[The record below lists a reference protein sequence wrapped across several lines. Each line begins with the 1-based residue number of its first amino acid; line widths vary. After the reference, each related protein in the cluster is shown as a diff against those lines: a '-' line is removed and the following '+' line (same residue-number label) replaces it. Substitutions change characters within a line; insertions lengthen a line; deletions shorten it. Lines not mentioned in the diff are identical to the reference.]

1 MSIRAQAER
10 EKCAAPMPDFR
21 ISPISIV
28 NQIKSNLQ
36 DRYDSGYPILKEL
49 LQNAD
54 DAEAR
59 RFRLDV
65 LPGWP
70 NAANPLLRGPGL
82 LVANDGLFRKQ
93 DESGI
98 TSFGESSKAAD
109 SAAIG
114 KFGFGQ
120 KAVFHLC
127 DAFIVYARR
136 EGGDAFNTVVN
147 PFLEVDVAGN
157 ISRQWEPLDP
167 ADVGFL
173 GGEVVSDFPDRY
185 LTLWLPLRRESIQP
199 APGVGFSSNMPSAA
213 ETIRELIRP
222 DDLRAVLTTLRHLKS
237 IEILEN
243 GVTCCALE
251 LDVAQGR
258 FVGPNRLGDGVHAFG
273 GKIEVAPERS
283 TASFVGRETMA
294 LDGRLAELRR
304 TPHWPQTIT
313 VLSPQPVP
321 EKGEPHGAATLLRI
335 PHGGIARTMPAR
347 TMPARLRISW
357 AVFLPISDESSI
369 DIPLDDDGA
378 LGQFRLLLHGYF
390 FLDSGRRQIEGLN
403 ASVETDMPADA
414 TALRRAWNAE
424 LRDSVVLPLLPTLLR
439 DALGEAM
446 ITSSELTQLVSAL
459 ARHDWFR
466 RNRGAICRE
475 HALVRVL
482 EGPAIVWRVVPS
494 GDALRP
500 LPAAVA
506 DTPQRIGELFG
517 TIGAW
522 ADSSGAHFVVDA
534 RAGLSALPIRW
545 TGADLGVVF
554 SGLSPRAF
562 QSRDLSR
569 LLVDFLDIAM
579 LGDAEHSAIGP
590 HMVTALRTAMAETQ
604 ALAPFE
610 LVKSALAHVPHGA
623 LFPLPPSVENRQVLR
638 ALASAPASILPVR
651 GEWLDD
657 GRRPPRP
664 SDEDLKALL
673 TALEPLI
680 EGDQAD
686 QAATAAL
693 ALLAQAERNISEL
706 ARDPDFA
713 SIKVLRV
720 RDVRIRGPI
729 VLSLQALVE
738 RSKAGLLFSSSPQA
752 NTWLPLLVEAL
763 PDVSP
768 LIVDS
773 GAMPLLRDA
782 ANLTLQSAGK
792 EAAFSLIDKAMSF
805 GPISARQRLLDEI
818 GIDSKDDPAA
828 ARRLCVGIREAG
840 YSASKLWTLDPNQ
853 KRIERITTALIAESQ
868 NEFLVPTGIA
878 DGLSRT
884 QRNHL
889 RIEVLDATNLEA
901 LFEKNIAAIEQL
913 NPDVSEREAVLEA
926 GLPDDL
932 LIRLPI
938 HERRDGTVGDGKGIF
953 RETKEWPVPEA
964 LRAVV
969 SIVQPCRSQKARE
982 RQGQLIGAW
991 SPLSQIEVVLGCDD
1005 PHRFRGDILDALAKL
1020 ESSPDERLLDALRA
1034 KPWLL
1039 ADGQPVA
1046 PQDVLALPSVVDEAA
1061 RALLLKN
1068 GEAPPF
1074 LPAAKLAIDVR
1085 EHRGFDHLG
1094 KWVLPDRRS
1103 SFEVLA
1109 LMVEDAGIIG
1119 RLGAA
1124 DEFPLDDFAT
1134 LAKDSGDIGLPGWPL
1149 LAAVLASEADRG
1161 DAMRVVAAF
1170 AEVHS
1175 SDTINLAGTHLD
1187 RLAAL
1192 AKENGR
1198 KGEAARKVY
1207 RYGFNV
1213 VACWPEESR
1222 RQVFAG
1228 MLVPTEAGNWRS
1240 GREVVQGGD
1249 GLNPNYV
1256 LARDYASAL
1265 GKREASP
1272 AERHGAGYEVH
1283 DLSPTD
1289 HRRGEIR
1296 NVDLAALETQWADQ
1310 HRSFLATWQGRVP
1323 SDLIIV
1329 YLGLIGRSEPFRH
1342 LANEWAIDTTADVDT
1357 LWADLDN
1364 HFHREILY
1372 PNSLA
1377 DEVDQRRFLIKLV
1390 AGEHVQAVA
1399 LSGDVFDAPLGD
1411 PDKGIL
1417 IGNLHKSH
1425 EGIRAADGK
1434 VRSLI
1439 TLPVRQ
1445 VDPSGY
1451 GQKEASGI
1459 FRRFVE
1465 TVAVDCLWLGLERQR
1480 AALREMLDK
1489 AVEVDQSTIEETERL
1504 LRDRLPTILA
1514 ELKLPTDYRTQKA
1527 LRAYQAEESRLLHL
1541 SAPAQKME
1549 ELKSELWRKISDG
1562 TLATE
1567 LLSAVRAKIGDFGY
1581 SASRVLFELFQ
1592 NADDAYRQHGEPASD
1607 ARFRVEQLPGD
1618 PGGFRVVHWGRPINH
1633 MGHDAEEGRRVGHDR
1648 DLLNMLLMNFSE
1660 KRPGDDLTGKFG
1672 LGFKSVHVLSDG
1684 VGIASGF
1691 IALRTAGGFL
1701 PMPWPEGIDIAEG
1714 RKAPG
1719 GRKAT
1724 VIEVPFSAETAEK
1737 GAEAMAAFKSA
1748 VTWLPAFAR
1757 TIRRVEIE
1765 DDVPMSVDCS
1775 SLPLL
1780 DESQVSVVSMSG
1792 GRRERALRFDLSSG
1806 FALLLHIG
1814 AAGPDRFPDDLNRLW
1829 NLAPLEVPSRSGW
1842 LLNGPFAVDPG
1853 RTGLAGSIADQTEKF
1868 RTLGRIL
1875 GDRLLK
1881 LHDLADA
1888 DWRGFAESLDLDASD
1903 ASRTAAWSTFWS
1915 HLFDVLA
1922 PDFDDDLARHL
1933 HADGHGYGHLIGQ
1946 RQVVPTRLPPPFA
1959 SLVKA
1964 SDAAHFVDGA
1974 LSDSTLL
1981 GKVRD
1986 WSAMTELR
1994 GRAIASEVA
2003 GQLKKLGCGS
2013 IRPIRLSDVL
2023 HIEMGPEM
2031 RVDVDLAMRL
2041 GQVLTL
2047 ERVEQ
2052 EPLNQERQQILGAAG
2067 QAHFRAQD
2075 GSWRSVRDLNSEDA
2089 GSDDEKLRCGFAPES
2104 ALLGHGYQSA
2114 ALEFFKTARAQSGYG
2129 PQVSLLLK
2137 WAKNADC
2144 TDRHRAVLRYIVD
2157 GSQGRALAAE
2167 MRGDLPSWIPRPL
2180 ESLLT
2185 DALLE
2190 AWMEEDKKRLL
2201 LELGGHNLF
2210 SIAETSLPSPMPPPP
2225 EPATVLA
2232 AIHAWWR
2239 AEGSGLR
2246 ASYAERTYPEH
2257 FSPSQLRE
2265 SQDRAAWFTMFALAC
2280 FQSFGRTQDGQH
2292 RSFIET
2298 GIREGWWQELSESR
2312 PPDEVQSWLE
2322 RLERWSAPEQFD
2334 QQYLTWRR
2342 TFVDLYSVARWLDEY
2357 REITVK
2363 LPRIIEEHGVISLN
2377 GALQPSYWPPA
2388 MRLSID
2394 AAPINRSL
2402 GIGMNWMI
2410 RELLRHGAYEL
2421 GDEHLMIPYV
2431 WAPSQRVRVLLNEL
2445 GADVGERPDKEASR
2459 TICDFVTKHLGDD
2472 RRFDGDFDLP
2482 LQLITRR
2489 KHQDALETCFA
2500 EVGGAPPSLLTD
2512 DNERESDG
2520 EIGGYGE

>member
-1 MSIRAQAER
+1 
-10 EKCAAPMPDFR
+10 MPDFH

-54 DAEAR
+54 DAEAQ

-70 NAANPLLRGPGL
+70 DAVHPLLRGPGL
-82 LVANDGLFRKQ
+82 LVANDGFFRKQ
-93 DESGI
+93 DEGGI

-109 SAAIG
+109 NAAIG

-136 EGGDAFNTVVN
+136 EDGDTFSTVVN

-157 ISRQWEPLDP
+157 ISRQWEPLEL

-185 LTLWLPLRRESIQP
+185 LVLWLPLRRESIQP

-213 ETIRELIRP
+213 ETIRELVRP

-243 GVTCCALE
+243 GKTRCALE
-251 LDVAQGR
+251 LDAAHGR
-258 FVGPNRLGDGVHAFG
+258 FVGPNRLGDGVNTFG
-273 GKIEVAPERS
+273 GKIEVGPERS
-283 TASFVGRETMA
+283 TASFVGREAMA
-294 LDGRLAELRR
+294 LDGRLAELKS

-335 PHGGIARTMPAR
+335 PRGGTERA
-347 TMPARLRISW
+347 MPARLRISW

-369 DIPLDDDGA
+369 DIPLDHDGA

-390 FLDSGRRQIEGLN
+390 FLDSGRRQIEGLK
-403 ASVETDMPADA
+403 ASVETDLPADA

-446 ITSSELTQLVSAL
+446 IASSELTQLVSAL
-459 ARHDWFR
+459 ARHEWFR
-466 RNRGAICRE
+466 RHREAICRE
-475 HALVRVL
+475 NALVRVL
-482 EGPAIVWRVVPS
+482 EGQAVVWRVVRS

-500 LPAAVA
+500 LPASVA
-506 DTPQRIGELFG
+506 DTQQRIGELFG

-522 ADSSGAHFVVDA
+522 ADSSGVRLVVDA
-534 RAGLSALPIRW
+534 SAGLSAQPIRW
-545 TGADLGVVF
+545 TGEDLGAVF
-554 SGLSPRAF
+554 SSLSPRAF

-579 LGDAEHSAIGP
+579 LGDVENSVIGP
-590 HMVTALRTAMAETQ
+590 HMVAALRTAMVETQ
-604 ALAPFE
+604 TLAPSEF
-610 LVKSALAHVPHGA
+610 VKSALAHIPHSA

-638 ALASAPASILPVR
+638 ALACAPANILPVR

-657 GRRPPRP
+657 SRRPPRL
-664 SDEDLKALL
+664 SDEDLKTLL
-673 TALEPLI
+673 TALEQLL

-693 ALLAQAERNISEL
+693 ALLAQAERSISEL

-738 RSKAGLLFSSSPQA
+738 RSRAGLLFSNSPQA

-763 PDVSP
+763 PDASP

-773 GAMPLLRDA
+773 GAMPVLRDA
-782 ANLTLQSAGK
+782 ANFTLNSAGK

-828 ARRLCVGIREAG
+828 ARRLCVGSREAG
-840 YSASKLWTLDPNQ
+840 YSVSKLWTLDPNQ

-913 NPDVSEREAVLEA
+913 SPDVSEREAVLEA

-982 RQGQLIGAW
+982 RQGQLIRAW
-991 SPLSQIEVVLGCDD
+991 SPLSQIEVALGCDD

-1046 PQDVLALPSVVDEAA
+1046 PQDVLALPSAVDEAA

-1103 SFEVLA
+1103 SFEALA

-1124 DEFPLDDFAT
+1124 DEFPIDDFAT
-1134 LAKDSGDIGLPGWPL
+1134 LAKDSGDVGLPGWPL
-1149 LAAVLASEADRG
+1149 LAAVLASEVDG
-1161 DAMRVVAAF
+1161 GNVMKVVAAF
-1170 AEVHS
+1170 AEILPS
-1175 SDTINLAGTHLD
+1175 NANLAGTHLD
-1187 RLAAL
+1187 RMATLAA
-1192 AKENGR
+1192 ENGR
-1198 KGEAARKVY
+1198 KGEAARRAY
-1207 RYGFNV
+1207 RHGFNV
-1213 VACWPEESR
+1213 VARWREETR
-1222 RQVFAG
+1222 YQVFG
-1228 MLVPTEAGNWRS
+1228 ETLVPTEAGDWRS

-1249 GLNPNYV
+1249 GLAPNYV
-1256 LARDYASAL
+1256 LARDYASTL
-1265 GKREASP
+1265 GKREAAP
-1272 AERHGAGYEVH
+1272 AERHGAGHEVH
-1283 DLSPTD
+1283 DSFPTD

-1296 NVDLAALETQWADQ
+1296 DVDLTALEPQWADQ
-1310 HRSFLATWQGRVP
+1310 HRSFLTTWRGRVP
-1323 SDLIIV
+1323 SDLVIV
-1329 YLGLIGRSEPFRH
+1329 YLGLIGRSEPFQR
-1342 LANEWAIDTTADVDT
+1342 LANEWAIDATADVDT

-1364 HFHREILY
+1364 HFPREILY
-1372 PNSLA
+1372 PNPLA
-1377 DEVDQRRFLIKLV
+1377 DEVDQRRFLIVPV

-1399 LSGDVFDAPLGD
+1399 LSGDVFDAPLGG
-1411 PDKGIL
+1411 PGNGIL
-1417 IGNLHKSH
+1417 VGNLHKSH

-1439 TLPVRQ
+1439 TLPVRH

-1465 TVAVDCLWLGLERQR
+1465 TVAADCLWLGMESQR
-1480 AALREMLDK
+1480 AALREMLDR

-1527 LRAYQAEESRLLHL
+1527 LREYQAEESHLHHL
-1541 SAPAQKME
+1541 SASAQKME
-1549 ELKSELWRKISDG
+1549 ELKAELWRKVSDS
-1562 TLATE
+1562 TLAAE

-1592 NADDAYRQHGEPASD
+1592 NADDAYRQHCETASE

-1701 PMPWPEGIDIAEG
+1701 PTPWPAGIDIAE
-1714 RKAPG
+1714 RQKVPG

-1724 VIEVPFSAETAEK
+1724 VIEVPLSAETADK
-1737 GAEAMAAFKSA
+1737 GADAMAAFKSA

-1757 TIRRVEIE
+1757 TIRRIEIE
-1765 DDVPMSVDCS
+1765 GDVPTSVDCS

-1780 DESQVSVVSMSG
+1780 GESQIRVVSVSG
-1792 GRRERALRFDLSSG
+1792 GRRERALRFDLSVG

-1814 AAGPDRFPDDLNRLW
+1814 AAGPGRFPDDLNRLW

-1868 RTLGRIL
+1868 RTLGRTL

-1903 ASRTAAWSTFWS
+1903 ASRTAARSTFWS
-1915 HLFDVLA
+1915 RLFDVLA
-1922 PDFDDDLARHL
+1922 TDFDDDLARHL
-1933 HADGHGYGHLIGQ
+1933 HADGRGYSHLIDQ
-1946 RQVVPTRLPPPFA
+1946 RQVVPTRLPPPFV
-1959 SLVKA
+1959 LLIKA
-1964 SDAAHFVDGA
+1964 SDAACFVDGA
-1974 LSDSTLL
+1974 LSDLPML
-1981 GKVRD
+1981 AKVQD
-1986 WSAMTELR
+1986 WPALTELR
-1994 GRAIASEVA
+1994 DRTVSSDIA
-2003 GQLKKLGCGS
+2003 GQLRKLGFGN
-2013 IRPIRLSDVL
+2013 IRPLRFSSLL
-2023 HIEMGPEM
+2023 
-2031 RVDVDLAMRL
+2031 
-2041 GQVLTL
+2041 
-2047 ERVEQ
+2047 
-2052 EPLNQERQQILGAAG
+2052 RQQIGEDKHVSPDLAKTLGLALTSQSIREAPLDIELYEILDASR
-2067 QAHFRAQD
+2067 QALFLAQD
-2075 GSWRSVRDLNSEDA
+2075 GAWRIAQLPSPDAAEDPEERRLCA
-2089 GSDDEKLRCGFAPES
+2089 FAP
-2104 ALLGHGYQSA
+2104 AKHLLDKQYTGA
-2114 ALEFFKTARAQSGYG
+2114 ALEFFRVARERSGFG
-2129 PQVSLLLK
+2129 PQMRDLGG
-2137 WAKNADC
+2137 WTAEIPDDDQGRQA
-2144 TDRHRAVLRYIVD
+2144 AALRYVIE
-2157 GSQGRALAAE
+2157 GRQGR
-2167 MRGDLPSWIPRPL
+2167 
-2180 ESLLT
+2180 
-2185 DALLE
+2185 
-2190 AWMEEDKKRLL
+2190 
-2201 LELGGHNLF
+2201 ELGDEIRHHRPGW
-2210 SIAETSLPSPMPPPP
+2210 LPWPSSQLRISPLLSGWTEKEKDDLLYALQGRDAFLSPMSVQSPPP
-2225 EPATVLA
+2225 EPATVLK

-2239 AEGSGLR
+2239 AEGSSLR
-2246 ASYAERTYPEH
+2246 ASYAERAYPGD

-2265 SQDRAAWFTMFALAC
+2265 SQDRTAWFTMFALAC
-2280 FQSFGRTQDGQH
+2280 FHSFGLAQDEQH
-2292 RSFIET
+2292 KSFVDA
-2298 GIREGWWQELSESR
+2298 GFREGWWQELSESR
-2312 PPDEVQSWLE
+2312 PPDEVHSWLE
-2322 RLERWSAPEQFD
+2322 RLERWSAPNHFD

-2357 REITVK
+2357 REIAVK

-2402 GIGMNWMI
+2402 GIGMNWML
-2410 RELLRHGAYEL
+2410 RELLRHGAYETR
-2421 GDEHLMIPYV
+2421 DEHLMLPFV
-2431 WAPSQRVRVLLNEL
+2431 WAPSRRVRILLNEL
-2445 GADVGERPDKEASR
+2445 GADVGERADKEASR

-2489 KHQDALETCFA
+2489 KHRGALETCFA
-2500 EVGGAPPSLLTD
+2500 EVGGAP
-2512 DNERESDG
+2512 SDLMEYGDEQEDEDEIEGIG
-2520 EIGGYGE
+2520 E

>member
-1 MSIRAQAER
+1 
-10 EKCAAPMPDFR
+10 MPDFR

-54 DAEAR
+54 DAEAQ

-70 NAANPLLRGPGL
+70 NAVNPLLRGPGL
-82 LVANDGLFRKQ
+82 LVANDGVFRKQ

-136 EGGDAFNTVVN
+136 GGGDAFNTVVN
-147 PFLEVDVAGN
+147 PFLKVDVAGN

-167 ADVGFL
+167 ADVAFL
-173 GGEVVSDFPDRY
+173 GGEVAADFPDRH
-185 LTLWLPLRRESIQP
+185 LVLWLPLRREGIQP
-199 APGVGFSSNMPSAA
+199 APGVGFSSNMPSAT

-222 DDLRAVLTTLRHLKS
+222 DELRVVLTTLRHLKS

-243 GVTCCALE
+243 GESRCALK

-273 GKIEVAPERS
+273 GKIEVTPARS
-283 TASFVGRETMA
+283 TASFVGRETVA

-313 VLSPQPVP
+313 VLSPQPVR

-335 PHGGIARTMPAR
+335 PHSGIAR

-357 AVFLPISDESSI
+357 AVFLPISDESNI
-369 DIPLDDDGA
+369 DIPLGDDGA

-403 ASVETDMPADA
+403 AAVETGVPADA
-414 TALRRAWNAE
+414 TALRRGWNAE

-446 ITSSELTQLVSAL
+446 VTSSELTQVVSAF

-466 RNRGAICRE
+466 RNREAICRE

-482 EGPAIVWRVVPS
+482 EGSAIVWRAVPS
-494 GDALRP
+494 GDALHP
-500 LPAAVA
+500 LPASVA
-506 DTPQRIGELFG
+506 AAPQRIGELFG
-517 TIGAW
+517 AIGEW
-522 ADSSGAHFVVDA
+522 AGSSGARLVVDA
-534 RAGLSALPIRW
+534 GAALSAQPLRW
-545 TGADLGVVF
+545 TEADLDAIF
-554 SGLSPRAF
+554 SGISSRAF
-562 QSRDLSR
+562 QSRDLAR
-569 LLVDFLDIAM
+569 LLVDFLELAT
-579 LGDAEHSAIGP
+579 LGHAEHSAIGP
-590 HMVTALRTAMAETQ
+590 HTVTALRMAMAETQ
-604 ALAPFE
+604 ALAPSE

-638 ALASAPASILPVR
+638 ALASAPANILPVR

-657 GRRPPRP
+657 SRRPPGL

-673 TALEPLI
+673 TALELLI

-706 ARDPDFA
+706 ALDPKFA
-713 SIKVLRV
+713 SIKILRV
-720 RDVRIRGPI
+720 RDVRTRSQI
-729 VLSLQALVE
+729 VLPLQVLVD
-738 RSKAGLLFSSSPQA
+738 RSKAGLLFTSSPQA

-763 PDVSP
+763 PDASP

-773 GAMPLLRDA
+773 SAMPLLRDEA
-782 ANLTLQSAGK
+782 KLALQSAGK
-792 EAAFSLIDKAMSF
+792 EAAFSLINKAMSF
-805 GPISARQRLLDEI
+805 GSESARQRLLDEI
-818 GIDSKDDPAA
+818 GTDNSDDPAA

-840 YSASKLWTLDPNQ
+840 YSASKLWTLGPNQ
-853 KRIERITTALIAESQ
+853 KRIERVTTALITRSP

-889 RIEVLDATNLEA
+889 RIEVLDAANLEA
-901 LFEKNIAAIEQL
+901 LFENNIAAIEQL
-913 NPDVSEREAVLEA
+913 SPDVSERESILEA

-938 HERRDGTVGDGKGIF
+938 HERRDGSVGDGKGIF
-953 RETKEWPVPEA
+953 RETKEWLVPEA
-964 LRAVV
+964 LRSVV

-982 RQGQLIGAW
+982 RQGQLIRAW
-991 SPLSQIEVVLGCDD
+991 SPLSQIEVALGCDD
-1005 PHRFRGDILDALAKL
+1005 PHRYRGEILDALAKL
-1020 ESSPDERLLDALRA
+1020 EAAPDERLRDALRA

-1046 PQDVLALPSVVDEAA
+1046 PQDVLALPPAVDEAA

-1068 GEAPPF
+1068 EETPPF

-1085 EHRGFDHLG
+1085 DHRGFDHLG

-1103 SFEVLA
+1103 SFEALA
-1109 LMVEDAGIIG
+1109 LMVEDADIIG
-1119 RLGAA
+1119 RLGTA
-1124 DEFPLDDFAT
+1124 DEFPMDDFAT
-1134 LAKDSGDIGLPGWPL
+1134 LAKDRGDVGLPGWPL
-1149 LAAVLASEADRG
+1149 LAAVLISETDR
-1161 DAMRVVAAF
+1161 DDSRKVVAAF
-1170 AEVHS
+1170 TEIHPSGA
-1175 SDTINLAGTHLD
+1175 DLAVTHLD
-1187 RLAAL
+1187 RLAAQ
-1192 AKENGR
+1192 AEENGR
-1198 KGEAARKVY
+1198 KEAARRVY
-1207 RYGFNV
+1207 RHGFNIV
-1213 VACWPEESR
+1213 TRWPEETR
-1222 RQVFAG
+1222 RRVFG
-1228 MLVPTEAGNWRS
+1228 GTLVPTEAGNWRD

-1249 GLNPNYV
+1249 GLDPNYV

-1272 AERHGAGYEVH
+1272 VERHGAGAGYEVH
-1283 DLSPTD
+1283 DSSPTD

-1296 NVDLAALETQWADQ
+1296 NVDLAALESQWADQ
-1310 HRSFLATWQGRVP
+1310 HRSFLATWRGRVP
-1323 SDLIIV
+1323 SDLVIV
-1329 YLGLIGRSEPFRH
+1329 YLGLIGRSEPFWR
-1342 LANEWAIDTTADVDT
+1342 LANEWAIDATADVDT

-1364 HFHREILY
+1364 HFPREILY

-1377 DEVDQRRFLIKLV
+1377 DEVDQRRFLIEPV

-1399 LSGDVFDAPLGD
+1399 LSGNVFDAPLGD
-1411 PDKGIL
+1411 PGKGIL

-1465 TVAVDCLWLGLERQR
+1465 TVAADCLWLGMERQR
-1480 AALREMLDK
+1480 AALREMLDR

-1514 ELKLPTDYRTQKA
+1514 ELKLPTDYQTQKA

-1549 ELKSELWRKISDG
+1549 ELKAELWQKISDS

-1592 NADDAYRQHGEPASD
+1592 NADDAYRQHSEPASN
-1607 ARFRVEQLPGD
+1607 ARFRIESLPGD

-1660 KRPGDDLTGKFG
+1660 KRLGDDLTGKFG

-1684 VGIASGF
+1684 IGIASGF

-1701 PMPWPEGIDIAEG
+1701 PTPWPEGIDIAEA

-1724 VIEVPFSAETAEK
+1724 VIEVPLSAETADK
-1737 GAEAMAAFKSA
+1737 GADAMTAFKSA

-1765 DDVPMSVDCS
+1765 DDVPTSVDCS

-1780 DESQVSVVSMSG
+1780 GESQVSVVSMSG
-1792 GRRERALRFDLSSG
+1792 ASRERALRFDLSSG

-1868 RTLGRIL
+1868 GTLGRIL

-1888 DWRGFAESLDLDASD
+1888 DWHGFAESFDLDASD

-1915 HLFDVLA
+1915 HMFDVLA

-2023 HIEMGPEM
+2023 HIEMGPEK

-2075 GSWRSVRDLNSEDA
+2075 GSWRSVRDLSSEDA
-2089 GSDDEKLRCGFAPES
+2089 GGDDEKLRCGFAPES
-2104 ALLGHGYQSA
+2104 ALLGHGYQNA
-2114 ALEFFKTARAQSGYG
+2114 ALEFFKTARAQSGYS

-2190 AWMEEDKKRLL
+2190 AWVEEDKKRLL

-2232 AIHAWWR
+2232 AIYAWWR

-2246 ASYAERTYPEH
+2246 ASYTERTYPRH
-2257 FSPSQLRE
+2257 FSPLQLRG

-2280 FQSFGRTQDGQH
+2280 FQSFGRVQDGQH
-2292 RSFIET
+2292 RSFIDT
-2298 GIREGWWQELSESR
+2298 GFREGWWQELSESR
-2312 PPDEVQSWLE
+2312 PPDQVQSWLE
-2322 RLERWSAPEQFD
+2322 RLERWSAPDHFD

-2357 REITVK
+2357 REVTVK
-2363 LPRIIEEHGVISLN
+2363 LPRIVEEHGVISLN

-2410 RELLRHGAYEL
+2410 RELLRHGTYESR
-2421 GDEHLMIPYV
+2421 DEHLMIPYV
-2431 WAPSQRVRVLLNEL
+2431 WAPSQRVRILLNEL

-2459 TICDFVTKHLGDD
+2459 TICDFVTKHLGDG

-2489 KHQDALETCFA
+2489 RHRGALEACFD
-2500 EVGGAPPSLLTD
+2500 EVGGAPPDLLED
-2512 DNERESDG
+2512 EDEQENDG
-2520 EIGGYGE
+2520 EIGGSGE

>member
-1 MSIRAQAER
+1 
-10 EKCAAPMPDFR
+10 MPDFH

-54 DAEAR
+54 DAEAQ
-59 RFRLDV
+59 RFRLDA

-70 NAANPLLRGPGL
+70 NAVNPLLRGPGL
-82 LVANDGLFRKQ
+82 LVANDGFFRRQ

-109 SAAIG
+109 NAAIG

-136 EGGDAFNTVVN
+136 EDGDAFFTVVN

-157 ISRQWEPLDP
+157 ISRQWEPLEP

-173 GGEVVSDFPDRY
+173 GGKVASDFPDRY
-185 LTLWLPLRRESIQP
+185 LVLWLPLRRDGIQP
-199 APGVGFSSNMPSAA
+199 APGVGFSSNMPSAT

-222 DDLRAVLTTLRHLKS
+222 DDLQAVLTTLRHLKS

-243 GVTCCALE
+243 GEPRSRLE
-251 LDVAQGR
+251 LNVAQGR

-273 GKIEVAPERS
+273 GKIEAAPERS
-283 TASFVGRETMA
+283 TALFVGREAMA
-294 LDGRLAELRR
+294 LDGRLAELKR

-313 VLSPQPVP
+313 VLNPQPVP
-321 EKGEPHGAATLLRI
+321 EKGEPHGAVTLLRI
-335 PHGGIARTMPAR
+335 PYTEEVARIAPAQ
-347 TMPARLRISW
+347 LRISW

-369 DIPLDDDGA
+369 VIPLDDSA
-378 LGQFRLLLHGYF
+378 LGQFRFLLHGYF

-403 ASVETDMPADA
+403 AVVETGVPADA
-414 TALRRAWNAE
+414 MALRRAWNSE

-439 DALGEAM
+439 DALGKAM
-446 ITSSELTQLVSAL
+446 VTSSELTQVVSAL

-466 RNRGAICRE
+466 RNRDAICRE

-500 LPAAVA
+500 LPASVA
-506 DTPQRIGELFG
+506 DAPQRIGELFG
-517 TIGAW
+517 AIGAW
-522 ADSSGAHFVVDA
+522 ADSSGAHLVVDA
-534 RAGLSALPIRW
+534 RAALSAQPIRW
-545 TGADLGVVF
+545 TEADLSTVF
-554 SGLSPRAF
+554 STLSPRAF
-562 QSRDLSR
+562 QSRDTALTR
-569 LLVDFLDIAM
+569 LLVDFLGMAI
-579 LGDAEHSAIGP
+579 LGDAEKFATRP
-590 HMVTALRTAMAETQ
+590 HMVTALRAAMAETQ
-604 ALAPFE
+604 ALAPSE
-610 LVKSALAHVPHGA
+610 LIKSALVHVPHGV

-638 ALASAPASILPVR
+638 ALASAPANILPVR
-651 GEWLDD
+651 GEWIDD
-657 GRRPPRP
+657 GRRPPRL

-738 RSKAGLLFSSSPQA
+738 HSRAGLLFASSPQA

-763 PDVSP
+763 PDASP

-773 GAMPLLRDA
+773 GAIPLFRDE
-782 ANLTLQSAGK
+782 ANLTLQSAGR
-792 EAAFSLIDKAMSF
+792 EAAFSLINKAVSF
-805 GPISARQRLLDEI
+805 GPVSARQRLLDEI
-818 GIDSKDDPAA
+818 ATDNKDDPAA
-828 ARRLCVGIREAG
+828 ARRLCVGIYEAG

-853 KRIERITTALIAESQ
+853 NPIERIATALITRSQ

-889 RIEVLDATNLEA
+889 RIEVLDAANLET
-901 LFEKNIAAIEQL
+901 LFEKNIAAIAQL
-913 NPDVSEREAVLEA
+913 IPNVSEREAVLDA

-938 HERRDGTVGDGKGIF
+938 HERQDGTVGDGKGIF
-953 RETKEWPVPEA
+953 RETKEWSVPEP

-969 SIVQPCRSQKARE
+969 SIVRPCQSQKARE

-991 SPLSQIEVVLGCDD
+991 SPESQIEVALSCSD
-1005 PHRFRGDILDALAKL
+1005 PHRLRGVILDALAGL
-1020 ESSPDERLLDALRA
+1020 QSPPDGRLLEGLRA
-1034 KPWLL
+1034 KSWLF
-1039 ADGQPVA
+1039 ADGHPVK
-1046 PQDVLALPSVVDEAA
+1046 PQDVLALPPAVDEAA
-1061 RALLLKN
+1061 RGLLLKN
-1068 GEAPPF
+1068 GETPPF
-1074 LPAAKLAIDVR
+1074 LPAARLAIDVR

-1094 KWVLPDRRS
+1094 RWVLPDRCS
-1103 SFEVLA
+1103 SFGALA
-1109 LMVEDAGIIG
+1109 LMVNDGGIIG
-1119 RLGAA
+1119 RLGTA
-1124 DEFPLDDFAT
+1124 DELPTDDFAT
-1134 LAKDSGDIGLPGWPL
+1134 LAQDGGDVGLPGWPL
-1149 LAAVLASEADRG
+1149 LAAVLTSEADRG
-1161 DAMRVVAAF
+1161 DTMKVVAAF
-1170 AEVHS
+1170 AEIHS
-1175 SDTINLAGTHLD
+1175 SGADLAGTHLD
-1187 RLAAL
+1187 HLAAL
-1192 AKENGR
+1192 AEENGR
-1198 KGEAARKVY
+1198 KGEAARRVY
-1207 RYGFNV
+1207 RHGFNIV
-1213 VACWPEESR
+1213 TCWPEETR
-1222 RQVFAG
+1222 RRVFG
-1228 MLVPTEAGNWRS
+1228 GTLVPTEAGNWRS

-1249 GLNPNYV
+1249 GLDPNYV

-1272 AERHGAGYEVH
+1272 VERRGAGYEVH
-1283 DLSPTD
+1283 DSSPTD

-1296 NVDLAALETQWADQ
+1296 NVDLAALEAQWADQ
-1310 HRSFLATWQGRVP
+1310 HRSFLATWLGRVP
-1323 SDLIIV
+1323 SDLVIV

-1342 LANEWAIDTTADVDT
+1342 LANEWAIDATADVDT

-1364 HFHREILY
+1364 HFPREILY

-1377 DEVDQRRFLIKLV
+1377 DEVDQRRFLIEPV

-1411 PDKGIL
+1411 PGKGIL

-1445 VDPSGY
+1445 VDPSRY

-1465 TVAVDCLWLGLERQR
+1465 TVAADCLWLGMERQR
-1480 AALREMLDK
+1480 AALREMLDR

-1541 SAPAQKME
+1541 AAPAQKME
-1549 ELKSELWRKISDG
+1549 ELKSELWREISGG

-1592 NADDAYRQHGEPASD
+1592 NADDAYRQHGEPGSNAC
-1607 ARFRVEQLPGD
+1607 FRVEPLPGD

-1633 MGHDAEEGRRVGHDR
+1633 MGQDAEEGRRVGHDR

-1684 VGIASGF
+1684 IGIASGF

-1701 PMPWPEGIDIAEG
+1701 PTPWPEGIDIAEA

-1724 VIEVPFSAETAEK
+1724 VIEVPLSAETADK
-1737 GAEAMAAFKSA
+1737 GADAMTAFKAA

-1757 TIRRVEIE
+1757 TIRRIEIE
-1765 DDVPMSVDCS
+1765 DDVPTSVDCS

-1780 DESQVSVVSMSG
+1780 GESQVSVVSMSG
-1792 GRRERALRFDLSSG
+1792 GRRERALRFDLLSG
-1806 FALLLHIG
+1806 FALLLRVG
-1814 AAGPDRFPDDLNRLW
+1814 PAGPDRFPDDLKRLW

-1868 RTLGRIL
+1868 QTLGRVL

-1881 LHDLADA
+1881 LHDLADV
-1888 DWRGFAESLDLDASD
+1888 DWRGFSESLDLDASD
-1903 ASRTAAWSTFWS
+1903 ASRTVAWSTFWS

-1922 PDFDDDLARHL
+1922 PDFDDDLARHM
-1933 HADGHGYGHLIGQ
+1933 HADGRGYGHLIGQ

-1959 SLVKA
+1959 ALIKA
-1964 SDAAHFVDGA
+1964 SDAAYFVDGA
-1974 LSDSTLL
+1974 LSDLPML
-1981 GKVRD
+1981 AKVQN
-1986 WSAMTELR
+1986 WPALAELR
-1994 GRAIASEVA
+1994 DRTVASEIA
-2003 GQLKKLGCGS
+2003 GQLRKLGFGNVRQLRFS
-2013 IRPIRLSDVL
+2013 RLL
-2023 HIEMGPEM
+2023 
-2031 RVDVDLAMRL
+2031 
-2041 GQVLTL
+2041 
-2047 ERVEQ
+2047 
-2052 EPLNQERQQILGAAG
+2052 RQQIGEGKHISPDLAKALGLALTPQSIREAPLDSELYEILDIAR
-2067 QAHFRAQD
+2067 QALFLAQD
-2075 GSWRSVRDLNSEDA
+2075 GAWRIAQLPSPDA
-2089 GSDDEKLRCGFAPES
+2089 ADDPEERRLCAFAP
-2104 ALLGHGYQSA
+2104 AKHLLDRQYTGA
-2114 ALEFFKTARAQSGYG
+2114 ALEFFRVARERSGFG
-2129 PQVSLLLK
+2129 PQARDLGGWTSEIP
-2137 WAKNADC
+2137 ADDQGRQ
-2144 TDRHRAVLRYIVD
+2144 TAALRYIIE
-2157 GSQGRALAAE
+2157 GRQGR
-2167 MRGDLPSWIPRPL
+2167 
-2180 ESLLT
+2180 
-2185 DALLE
+2185 
-2190 AWMEEDKKRLL
+2190 
-2201 LELGGHNLF
+2201 ELGEEIRRHRPGW
-2210 SIAETSLPSPMPPPP
+2210 LPWPSSQLRISPLLSGWTEKEKDDLLYALQGRDAFLPQMPVQPPPP

-2246 ASYAERTYPEH
+2246 ALYAERTYPGH
-2257 FSPSQLRE
+2257 FSPLQLRE
-2265 SQDRAAWFTMFALAC
+2265 SQERAAWFTMFALAC
-2280 FQSFGRTQDGQH
+2280 FQSFGRVQDGQH
-2292 RSFIET
+2292 KSFIDD
-2298 GIREGWWQELSESR
+2298 GFREGWWQELSESR
-2312 PPDEVQSWLE
+2312 PPGEVQSWLE
-2322 RLERWSAPEQFD
+2322 RLERWSAPDHFD

-2357 REITVK
+2357 REVTVK

-2410 RELLRHGAYEL
+2410 RELLRHGAYES

-2489 KHQDALETCFA
+2489 KHRGALETCFA
-2500 EVGGAPPSLLTD
+2500 EVGGAPPDLMEYD
-2512 DNERESDG
+2512 DERENEG
-2520 EIGGYGE
+2520 EIGDSGE

>member
-1 MSIRAQAER
+1 
-10 EKCAAPMPDFR
+10 MPDFR

-54 DAEAR
+54 DAEAQ

-70 NAANPLLRGPGL
+70 NAVNPLLRGRGL
-82 LVANDGLFRKQ
+82 LVANDGFFRKQ

-127 DAFIVYARR
+127 DAFIVCARR

-173 GGEVVSDFPDRY
+173 EGKGASDFPDRHVI
-185 LTLWLPLRRESIQP
+185 LWLPLRREGIRP
-199 APGVGFSSNMPSAA
+199 APGVGFSSNMPLAT

-243 GVTCCALE
+243 GETRCALE
-251 LDVAQGR
+251 LDVARGR

-283 TASFVGRETMA
+283 TALFVGRETMA
-294 LDGRLAELRR
+294 LDGRLAELKR
-304 TPHWPQTIT
+304 PPLWPQTIT

-335 PHGGIARTMPAR
+335 PHGGSAR

-369 DIPLDDDGA
+369 DIQLDDDGA

-390 FLDSGRRQIEGLN
+390 FLDSGRREIEGLN

-446 ITSSELTQLVSAL
+446 ITSSELTQLASAL

-466 RNRGAICRE
+466 RNREAICRE

-482 EGPAIVWRVVPS
+482 EGRAIIWRVVPS

-500 LPAAVA
+500 LPASVA

-522 ADSSGAHFVVDA
+522 ADSSGAHLVVDA
-534 RAGLSALPIRW
+534 LAGLSAQPIRW
-545 TGADLGVVF
+545 TGLDLSAVF

-569 LLVDFLDIAM
+569 LLVDFLNIAI

-590 HMVTALRTAMAETQ
+590 HIVTALRTSMAETQ
-604 ALAPFE
+604 ALAPSE
-610 LVKSALAHVPHGA
+610 LVKSTLAHVPHGA

-638 ALASAPASILPVR
+638 ALASAPANILPVR

-657 GRRPPRP
+657 GRRPPRL
-664 SDEDLKALL
+664 SDENLKTLL

-720 RDVRIRGPI
+720 RDVRIRGQI
-729 VLSLQALVE
+729 VLSLQALDE
-738 RSKAGLLFSSSPQA
+738 RSTAELLFSSSPQA

-768 LIVDS
+768 LIVHS
-773 GAMPLLRDA
+773 GAMPLLRDEA
-782 ANLTLQSAGK
+782 KLELQSAGK
-792 EAAFSLIDKAMSF
+792 EAAFSLINKAMSF
-805 GPISARQRLLDEI
+805 GSVSARQRLLDEI
-818 GIDSKDDPAA
+818 GIDNRDDLAA
-828 ARRLCVGIREAG
+828 ARRLCVGSHEAG

-853 KRIERITTALIAESQ
+853 NRIERITTALIAQSKS
-868 NEFLVPTGIA
+868 EFLVPTSIA

-889 RIEVLDATNLEA
+889 RIEVLDSTNLET

-913 NPDVSEREAVLEA
+913 GPDASEREAILEA

-938 HERRDGTVGDGKGIF
+938 HERRDGTVADGKGIF

-969 SIVQPCRSQKARE
+969 SVVRPCRSQKAGE
-982 RQGQLIGAW
+982 RQGQLIRAW
-991 SPLSQIEVVLGCDD
+991 SPLSQIEVALGCDD
-1005 PHRFRGDILDALAKL
+1005 PHRLRGEILDALAKL
-1020 ESSPDERLLDALRA
+1020 ESSPDERLLATFRA

-1039 ADGQPVA
+1039 AGGQPVA
-1046 PQDVLALPSVVDEAA
+1046 PQDVLALPPAVDEVA
-1061 RALLLKN
+1061 RLLLLKN
-1068 GEAPPF
+1068 GETPPF
-1074 LPAAKLAIDVR
+1074 LPAARLAIDVR
-1085 EHRGFDHLG
+1085 EHRGFVHL
-1094 KWVLPDRRS
+1094 KEWVLPDRRA
-1103 SFEVLA
+1103 SFEALA
-1109 LMVEDAGIIG
+1109 LMVEDARMIG
-1119 RLGAA
+1119 RLGTA
-1124 DEFPLDDFAT
+1124 DELPIDDFAT
-1134 LAKDSGDIGLPGWPL
+1134 LAKDSGDVGLPGWPL

-1161 DAMRVVAAF
+1161 DAMKVVAAF
-1170 AEVHS
+1170 AEITS
-1175 SDTINLAGTHLD
+1175 SRANLAGTHLD
-1187 RLAAL
+1187 HLATL
-1192 AKENGR
+1192 AEENGR
-1198 KGEAARKVY
+1198 KGEAARRVY
-1207 RYGFNV
+1207 RHGFNV
-1213 VACWPEESR
+1213 VARWSEESR
-1222 RQVFAG
+1222 RQLFAG

-1249 GLNPNYV
+1249 GLDPNYV

-1272 AERHGAGYEVH
+1272 AERHGTGYEVH

-1296 NVDLAALETQWADQ
+1296 NVDLAALETQWAAQ
-1310 HRSFLATWQGRVP
+1310 HRSFLATWRGRVP

-1329 YLGLIGRSEPFRH
+1329 YLGLIGRSEPFWR
-1342 LANEWAIDTTADVDT
+1342 LANEWAIDATADVDT
-1357 LWADLDN
+1357 LWANLDN
-1364 HFHREILY
+1364 HFPREILY

-1377 DEVDQRRFLIKLV
+1377 DEVDQRRFLIELV
-1390 AGEHVQAVA
+1390 AGEHVQSVA

-1411 PDKGIL
+1411 PGEGIL
-1417 IGNLHKSH
+1417 IGNLHKSL

-1439 TLPVRQ
+1439 TLTVRQ

-1465 TVAVDCLWLGLERQR
+1465 TVAADCLWLGMERQR
-1480 AALREMLDK
+1480 AALQEMLNS

-1541 SAPAQKME
+1541 SAPAQKIE
-1549 ELKSELWRKISDG
+1549 ELKSELWRNISDS

-1592 NADDAYRQHGEPASD
+1592 NADDAYRQQGEPASD
-1607 ARFRVEQLPGD
+1607 ARFRLEPLPGD

-1724 VIEVPFSAETAEK
+1724 VIEVPFSAETADK

-1775 SLPLL
+1775 SLPPL

-1806 FALLLHIG
+1806 FALLLHIS

-1875 GDRLLK
+1875 GDRFLK

-1933 HADGHGYGHLIGQ
+1933 HADGHGYGYLIGQ
-1946 RQVVPTRLPPPFA
+1946 RQVVPTRLPTPFA

-1964 SDAAHFVDGA
+1964 SDATCFVDGA
-1974 LSDSTLL
+1974 LSDSTVL
-1981 GKVRD
+1981 GKVRG
-1986 WSAMTELR
+1986 WSALAELR
-1994 GRAIASEVA
+1994 DRTVASEIA
-2003 GQLKKLGCGS
+2003 GQLRKLGFGN
-2013 IRPIRLSDVL
+2013 IRPVGVSNVL
-2023 HIEMGPEM
+2023 YIEMGSDK
-2031 RVDVDLAMRL
+2031 RVDIDLAMRL

-2047 ERVEQ
+2047 EGVEQ
-2052 EPLNQERQQILGAAG
+2052 APLNQERRQILDTAG

-2075 GSWRSVRDLNSEDA
+2075 GSWRSVRALSSEDA
-2089 GSDDEKLRCGFAPES
+2089 GNDDERLRCGFAPES
-2104 ALLGHGYQSA
+2104 ALLDRGYQNA
-2114 ALEFFKTARAQSGYG
+2114 ALEFFKTARAQSGYS
-2129 PQVSLLLK
+2129 PQVPLLLK
-2137 WAKNADC
+2137 WAKDANC

-2190 AWMEEDKKRLL
+2190 VWVEEDKKRLL
-2201 LELGGHNLF
+2201 LELGGYDLF
-2210 SIAETSLPSPMPPPP
+2210 SIADTSLPSPVSPPP

-2246 ASYAERTYPEH
+2246 ASYAERTYPEY
-2257 FSPSQLRE
+2257 FSPSQLRR
-2265 SQDRAAWFTMFALAC
+2265 SQDRTAWFTMFALAC
-2280 FQSFGRTQDGQH
+2280 FQSFGRVQDGQH
-2292 RSFIET
+2292 KSFIDA
-2298 GIREGWWQELSESR
+2298 GFREGWWQELSESR

-2322 RLERWSAPEQFD
+2322 RLERWSAPDHFD

-2342 TFVDLYSVARWLDEY
+2342 TFVDLYSIARWLDEY

-2363 LPRIIEEHGVISLN
+2363 LPRIIEEQGAISLN

-2410 RELLRHGAYEL
+2410 RELMRHGAYEPH
-2421 GDEHLMIPYV
+2421 DEHLVIPYV

-2445 GADVGERPDKEASR
+2445 GADVGEWADKEASR
-2459 TICDFVTKHLGDD
+2459 TIYDFVTKHLGDD

-2489 KHQDALETCFA
+2489 RHRDALETCFA
-2500 EVGGAPPSLLTD
+2500 EVGGAPPGLLAD
-2512 DNERESDG
+2512 DDERESDG

>member
-1 MSIRAQAER
+1 MSVRAYAER

-70 NAANPLLRGPGL
+70 NAVNPLLQGPGL
-82 LVANDGLFRKQ
+82 LVANDGFFRRQ
-93 DESGI
+93 DEGGI
-98 TSFGESSKAAD
+98 TSFGESTKAAD
-109 SAAIG
+109 NAAIG

-136 EGGDAFNTVVN
+136 EDGDTFNTVVN

-157 ISRQWEPLDP
+157 ISRQWEPLDS
-167 ADVGFL
+167 ADVGL
-173 GGEVVSDFPDRY
+173 LEGKVVSDFPDRY
-185 LTLWLPLRRESIQP
+185 LVLWLPLRRDSIQP
-199 APGVGFSSNMPSAA
+199 APGVGFSSNMPSAT
-213 ETIRELIRP
+213 ETIGELIRP

-237 IEILEN
+237 IEILAN
-243 GVTCCALE
+243 GEPRSRLE
-251 LDVAQGR
+251 LNVAQGR
-258 FVGPNRLGDGVHAFG
+258 FVGPKRLGDGVFAFG
-273 GKIEVAPERS
+273 GKIEAAPEKS
-283 TASFVGRETMA
+283 TASFVGREAMA
-294 LDGRLAELRR
+294 LDGRLAELKR

-335 PHGGIARTMPAR
+335 PHTAGVARIAPAQ
-347 TMPARLRISW
+347 LRISW

-369 DIPLDDDGA
+369 VIPLDDSA
-378 LGQFRLLLHGYF
+378 LGEFRFLLHGYF

-403 ASVETDMPADA
+403 AAVETGVPTDA
-414 TALRRAWNAE
+414 IALRRAWNAE
-424 LRDSVVLPLLPTLLR
+424 LRDSVVLPLLPTVLR

-446 ITSSELTQLVSAL
+446 VTSSELTQVVSAL

-466 RNRGAICRE
+466 RNRDAICRE

-482 EGPAIVWRVVPS
+482 EGPAIVWRVVPA
-494 GDALRP
+494 GEALRP
-500 LPAAVA
+500 LPTSVA
-506 DTPQRIGELFG
+506 DAPQRIGELFG
-517 TIGAW
+517 TLRAW
-522 ADSSGAHFVVDA
+522 AESSAAHLVVDVGAALNA
-534 RAGLSALPIRW
+534 RPTRW
-545 TGADLGVVF
+545 TEADLDVIF
-554 SGLSPRAF
+554 SGISTRAF

-569 LLVDFLDIAM
+569 LLVDFLDMPM
-579 LGDAEHSAIGP
+579 LGDAEHSVIGP
-590 HMVTALRTAMAETQ
+590 HVITALRAAMAETQ
-604 ALAPFE
+604 ALAPSE
-610 LVKSALAHVPHGA
+610 LVKSALAYVPHGA
-623 LFPLPPSVENRQVLR
+623 LFPLPASVENRQVLR
-638 ALASAPASILPVR
+638 ALASVPAIILPVR

-657 GRRPPRP
+657 GRRPPRL
-664 SDEDLKALL
+664 SDEDLRTLL

-713 SIKVLRV
+713 SIKILRV

-738 RSKAGLLFSSSPQA
+738 RSKAGLLFSYSPQA

-763 PDVSP
+763 PEVSP

-773 GAMPLLRDA
+773 GAMPLLRDMA
-782 ANLTLQSAGK
+782 KLELQSAGK
-792 EAAFSLIDKAMSF
+792 ESAFSLINKAMSF
-805 GPISARQRLLDEI
+805 GQIGARQRLLDEI
-818 GIDSKDDPAA
+818 GPDSKDDPAA
-828 ARRLCVGIREAG
+828 ARRLCVGIHEAG
-840 YSASKLWTLDPNQ
+840 YSVSKLWTLDPNQ
-853 KRIERITTALIAESQ
+853 KRIERITTALVTRSQ
-868 NEFLVPTGIA
+868 HEFLVPTGIT

-889 RIEVLDATNLEA
+889 RIEALDAANLET
-901 LFEKNIAAIEQL
+901 LFEKNIAAIAEL
-913 NPDVSEREAVLEA
+913 SPDVSEREAVLEA

-938 HERRDGTVGDGKGIF
+938 HERRDGTVADGKDIF

-969 SIVQPCRSQKARE
+969 SIVQPCRSQKASE
-982 RQGQLIGAW
+982 RQRQLIGAW
-991 SPLSQIEVVLGCDD
+991 LPLSQIGVALDRDD
-1005 PHRFRGDILDALAKL
+1005 PHRLRGEILDALAKL
-1020 ESSPDERLLDALRA
+1020 ESPPDERLLDALRT
-1034 KPWLL
+1034 KLWLL

-1046 PQDVLALPSVVDEAA
+1046 PQDVLALPPAVDEAS
-1061 RALLLKN
+1061 RSLLLEN
-1068 GEAPPF
+1068 EGAPPF

-1085 EHRGFDHLG
+1085 DHRGFDHLR

-1103 SFEVLA
+1103 SFEALA
-1109 LMVEDAGIIG
+1109 LMVEDADIIG
-1119 RLGAA
+1119 RLGTA
-1124 DEFPLDDFAT
+1124 DEFPIDEFAT
-1134 LAKDSGDIGLPGWPL
+1134 LAKDSCDIGLSGWPL
-1149 LAAVLASEADRG
+1149 LAAVLISETDR
-1161 DAMRVVAAF
+1161 DDSRKVVAAF
-1170 AEVHS
+1170 TEINP
-1175 SDTINLAGTHLD
+1175 SDANLAGTHLN
-1187 RLAAL
+1187 RLATL
-1192 AKENGR
+1192 AEENGR
-1198 KGEAARKVY
+1198 KGEAARRVY

-1213 VACWPEESR
+1213 VSRWPEESR
-1222 RQVFAG
+1222 RRVFG
-1228 MLVPTEAGNWRS
+1228 KTLVPTEAGNWRS
-1240 GREVVQGGD
+1240 GREVVHGGD
-1249 GLNPNYV
+1249 GLDPNYV

-1272 AERHGAGYEVH
+1272 AERHGAGYKVH
-1283 DLSPTD
+1283 DLSPAD
-1289 HRRGEIR
+1289 HRRGEVR
-1296 NVDLAALETQWADQ
+1296 DVDLAALESQWADQ
-1310 HRSFLATWQGRVP
+1310 HRSFLTTWRGRVP
-1323 SDLIIV
+1323 SDLVIV
-1329 YLGLIGRSEPFRH
+1329 YLGLIGRSEPFWR
-1342 LANEWAIDTTADVDT
+1342 LANGWTIDATADVDT

-1372 PNSLA
+1372 PNPLA
-1377 DEVDQRRFLIKLV
+1377 AEVDQRRFLIEPV

-1411 PDKGIL
+1411 PGKGII

-1465 TVAVDCLWLGLERQR
+1465 TVAADCLWLGMEQQR
-1480 AALREMLDK
+1480 DALRKMLDR

-1504 LRDRLPTILA
+1504 LRDRLPAILA
-1514 ELKLPTDYRTQKA
+1514 ELKLPTEYRTQKV
-1527 LRAYQAEESRLLHL
+1527 LREYQAEETRLHHL
-1541 SAPAQKME
+1541 SASAQKME
-1549 ELKSELWRKISDG
+1549 ELKAELWRKVSDS

-1567 LLSAVRAKIGDFGY
+1567 LLSAVRAKIQDFGY
-1581 SASRVLFELFQ
+1581 SSSRVLFELFQ
-1592 NADDAYRQHGEPASD
+1592 NADDAYRQHGEPVSD
-1607 ARFRVEQLPGD
+1607 ARFRIEPLPGN

-1724 VIEVPFSAETAEK
+1724 VIEVPFSVETADK

-1780 DESQVSVVSMSG
+1780 GESQVSVVSMSG

-1853 RTGLAGSIADQTEKF
+1853 RTGLAGSMADQTEKF
-1868 RTLGRIL
+1868 RTLGRVL

-1881 LHDLADA
+1881 LHDLADV
-1888 DWRGFAESLDLDASD
+1888 DWRGFSESLDLDASD
-1903 ASRTAAWSTFWS
+1903 ASRTVAWSTFWS

-1933 HADGHGYGHLIGQ
+1933 HADARGYGHLIGQ
-1946 RQVVPTRLPPPFA
+1946 RQVVPTRLPAPFA

-1964 SDAAHFVDGA
+1964 SDATSFVDGA

-1994 GRAIASEVA
+1994 GRTIASEVA
-2003 GQLKKLGCGS
+2003 GQLKKLGFGN
-2013 IRPIRLSDVL
+2013 IHPIRLSDVVD
-2023 HIEMGPEM
+2023 IEMGSER
-2031 RVDVDLAMRL
+2031 RVNVDLAMRL

-2047 ERVEQ
+2047 EAVEQ
-2052 EPLNQERQQILGAAG
+2052 KPLNQERQQILGAAG

-2075 GSWRSVRDLNSEDA
+2075 GSWRSVRDLSSEDA

-2104 ALLGHGYQSA
+2104 ALLDHGYQKA

-2137 WAKNADC
+2137 WAKDANC
-2144 TDRHRAVLRYIVD
+2144 IERHRAVLRYIVD
-2157 GSQGRALAAE
+2157 GSQGRTLAAE

-2185 DALLE
+2185 SALLE
-2190 AWMEEDKKRLL
+2190 AWVEEDKKRLL
-2201 LELGGHNLF
+2201 LELGGYNLF
-2210 SIAETSLPSPMPPPP
+2210 SLADTSLASPIPSPP
-2225 EPATVLA
+2225 EPATVLR
-2232 AIHAWWR
+2232 AIHDWWR

-2246 ASYAERTYPEH
+2246 AIYAERVYPES
-2257 FSPSQLRE
+2257 FLPSQLRE
-2265 SQDRAAWFTMFALAC
+2265 AQDRTAWFTMFALAC

-2322 RLERWSAPEQFD
+2322 RLERWSAPDRFD

-2357 REITVK
+2357 REVTVK

-2388 MRLSID
+2388 MGLSID

-2410 RELLRHGAYEL
+2410 RELLRHGTYEPR
-2421 GDEHLMIPYV
+2421 DEHLMLPYV

-2445 GADVGERPDKEASR
+2445 GADVGERANKEASR

-2489 KHQDALETCFA
+2489 RHRDTLDECFA
-2500 EVGGAPPSLLTD
+2500 EVGSAPPDFLD
-2512 DNERESDG
+2512 DEHELGGEGEMGDSD
-2520 EIGGYGE
+2520 E